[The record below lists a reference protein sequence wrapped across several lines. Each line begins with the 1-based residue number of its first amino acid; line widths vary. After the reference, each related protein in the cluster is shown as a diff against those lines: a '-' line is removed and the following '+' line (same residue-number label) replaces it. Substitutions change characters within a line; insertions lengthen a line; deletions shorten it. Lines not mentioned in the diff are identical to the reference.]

1 MEMQHNMISAVYH
14 NTGPVRSQR
23 YNNDYEILFVEKG
36 QIELTVGEKVYV
48 AKENSITLLN
58 NLEQQSL
65 KLKKEVKL
73 NDHKYF
79 W

>member
-1 MEMQHNMISAVYH
+1 MDMQHNMISAVYH

-48 AKENSITLLN
+48 ARSQEDKRKQKQYFFRKN
-58 NLEQQSL
+58 
-65 KLKKEVKL
+65 
-73 NDHKYF
+73 KY
-79 W
+79 